1 MTERFSPESEQQ
13 AAELVRWALSEDKTL
28 ALRGTNTK
36 QGFGVAVE
44 ADCELSLERL
54 TGIVEYHPEE
64 LVMQARPGTPLA
76 EIAQALGQRRQ
87 RLEFEPPLLGRLYGM
102 DEESGAGGTIGGV
115 FAGNLAGP
123 RRFKAGSARDHILG
137 VRAVNGRGE
146 IYKSGGKVIKNVSGY
161 DLSKLVAGS
170 WGTLSVLTELSF
182 KVLPAPPASASLAVW
197 GLSTADGMSLLTT
210 MASSPCEPSG
220 LAFLPGAALAA
231 IDQDAMA
238 FAGESLTI
246 ARLEGAKSSVK
257 ERTRSLKQL
266 LPAGCQAEVLP
277 PDASE
282 LCWAWIR
289 DLAPLQA
296 PRACPIVLRA
306 AIPPASAVA
315 VTGFLDQLGGCV
327 WHLDAAGNWL
337 WAGLRQAA
345 APADQLDALRRE
357 VAAVGGSVALYRAPE
372 AVKKRVGIYAFPDE
386 AVKNLNEKIKN
397 SFDPRHVFNPG
408 RLHSTLLAPPTETA
422 GEAARQARHAH

>member
-1 MTERFSPESEQQ
+1 MTECFSPESEQQ

-36 QGFGVAVE
+36 QGFGMVVE
-44 ADCELSLERL
+44 ADCELALERL
-54 TGIVEYHPEE
+54 TGIVDYHPEE
-64 LVMQARPGTPLA
+64 LVMQARPGTSLA
-76 EIAQALGQRRQ
+76 EIEQALGQRRQ
-87 RLEFEPPLLGRLYGM
+87 RLEFEPPLLARLYGM
-102 DEESGAGGTIGGV
+102 DGKSCGGTIGGV

-146 IYKSGGKVIKNVSGY
+146 TYKSGGKVIKNVSGY
-161 DLSKLVAGS
+161 DLSKLAAGS

-210 MASSPCEPSG
+210 LASSPCELSG
-220 LAFLPGAALAA
+220 LAFLPGAALNA
-231 IDQDAMA
+231 IDQDALTLS
-238 FAGESLTI
+238 GESLTI

-257 ERTRSLKQL
+257 ERTRNLKQV
-266 LPAGCQAEVLP
+266 LPAGRQAEVLP

-282 LCWAWIR
+282 LCWTWIR

-296 PRACPIVLRA
+296 PRACPVVLRA

-315 VTGFLDQLGGCV
+315 LAGFLDQLEGCV

-337 WAGLRQAA
+337 WAGLRQT
-345 APADQLDALRRE
+345 APTEQLDALRRE
-357 VAAVGGSVALYRAPE
+357 VAAAGGSVTLYRAPE
-372 AVKKRVGIYAFPDE
+372 AVKKRAGIYAFPDE

-408 RLHSTLLAPPTETA
+408 RLRSTLLAPSTGTA
-422 GEAARQARHAH
+422 GEGARRTRHAH

>member
-1 MTERFSPESEQQ
+1 MIERFSPESEQQ

-28 ALRGTNTK
+28 SLRGTNTK

-64 LVMQARPGTPLA
+64 LVMQARPGTSLA
-76 EIAQALGQRRQ
+76 EIEQALSQRRQ
-87 RLEFEPPLLGRLYGM
+87 RLEFEPPLLGRLYGT
-102 DEESGAGGTIGGV
+102 DGESAGGTIGGV

-161 DLSKLVAGS
+161 DLSKLAAGS

-182 KVLPAPPASASLAVW
+182 KVLPAPPASASLAIW

-220 LAFLPGAALAA
+220 LAFLPNAALAA
-231 IDQDAMA
+231 IDQDALT

-246 ARLEGAKSSVK
+246 ARLEGANSSVK
-257 ERTRSLKQL
+257 ERTRSLKHL
-266 LPAGCQAEVLP
+266 LPAGCEAEVLP

-282 LCWAWIR
+282 LCWTWIR

-296 PRACPIVLRA
+296 PRTCPVVLRA

-315 VTGFLDQLGGCV
+315 LAGFLDQLEGCV

-337 WAGLRQAA
+337 WAGLPQA
-345 APADQLDALRRE
+345 APADQLDALRQE
-357 VAAVGGSVALYRAPE
+357 VAAAGGSVALYRAPE
-372 AVKKRVGIYAFPDE
+372 AMKKRAGIYAFPDE
-386 AVKNLNEKIKN
+386 AIKNLNEKIKN

-408 RLHSTLLAPPTETA
+408 RLHSTLLAPPTGTASEET
-422 GEAARQARHAH
+422 RQARHAH

>member
-64 LVMQARPGTPLA
+64 LVMQARPGTSLA
-76 EIAQALGQRRQ
+76 EIEQTLGQRRQ
-87 RLEFEPPLLGRLYGM
+87 RLEFEPPLLGRLYGT
-102 DEESGAGGTIGGV
+102 DGGSGAGGTIGGI

-123 RRFKAGSARDHILG
+123 RRFKAGGARDHILG
-137 VRAVNGRGE
+137 IRAVNGRGE

-161 DLSKLVAGS
+161 DLSKLAAGS

-182 KVLPAPPASASLAVW
+182 KVLPAPPASASLAIW
-197 GLSTADGMSLLTT
+197 GLSTADGASLLTT
-210 MASSPCEPSG
+210 LASSPCEPSG

-231 IDQDAMA
+231 IDQDAMD

-266 LPAGCQAEVLP
+266 LPAGCEAEVLP

-282 LCWAWIR
+282 LCWTWIR

-296 PRACPIVLRA
+296 PQACPVVLRA

-315 VTGFLDQLGGCV
+315 VAGFLDQLGARV
-327 WHLDAAGNWL
+327 WLLDAAGNWL
-337 WAGLRQAA
+337 WAGLPQAA
-345 APADQLDALRRE
+345 AADQLDALRRE
-357 VAAVGGSVALYRAPE
+357 VAAGGGSVALYRAPE

-408 RLHSTLLAPPTETA
+408 RLHSTLLAPPARLT
-422 GEAARQARHAH
+422 GEAARRARHAH

>member
-1 MTERFSPESEQQ
+1 MTECFSPESEQQ
-13 AAELVRWALSEDKTL
+13 AAALVRWALSEDKTL

-36 QGFGVAVE
+36 QGFGMAVE
-44 ADCELSLERL
+44 ADCELALERL

-64 LVMQARPGTPLA
+64 LVMQARPGTSLA
-76 EIAQALGQRRQ
+76 EIEQALGQRRQ
-87 RLEFEPPLLGRLYGM
+87 RLEFEPPLLARLYGM
-102 DEESGAGGTIGGV
+102 DEESAGGTIGGV

-123 RRFKAGSARDHILG
+123 RRFKAGGARDHILG

-161 DLSKLVAGS
+161 DLSKLAAGS

-197 GLSTADGMSLLTT
+197 GMSTAEGVSLLTT
-210 MASSPCEPSG
+210 LASSPCEPSG

-231 IDQDAMA
+231 IDQDALELT
-238 FAGESLTI
+238 GESLTI

-257 ERTRSLKQL
+257 ERMRSLKQL
-266 LPAGCQAEVLP
+266 APAGRQAEVLP
-277 PDASE
+277 PEASE
-282 LCWAWIR
+282 LCWTWIR

-296 PRACPIVLRA
+296 TQACPIVLRA

-315 VTGFLDQLGGCV
+315 LAGFLDQLEGCA

-337 WAGLRQAA
+337 WAGLPQAA
-345 APADQLDALRRE
+345 PTEQLDALRRE
-357 VAAVGGSVALYRAPE
+357 VAAAGGSVTLYRAPE
-372 AVKKRVGIYAFPDE
+372 AVKKRAGIYAFPDE

-408 RLHSTLLAPPTETA
+408 RLRSTLLAPPAEAT
-422 GEAARQARHAH
+422 GEGTRRTRHAH

>member
-1 MTERFSPESEQQ
+1 MTECFSPESEQQ
-13 AAELVRWALSEDKTL
+13 AAELVRWALSEGKTL
-28 ALRGTNTK
+28 SLRGTNTK

-44 ADCELSLERL
+44 ADCELALERL

-64 LVMQARPGTPLA
+64 LVMQARPGTSLA
-76 EIAQALGQRRQ
+76 EIEQALGQRRQ

-102 DEESGAGGTIGGV
+102 AGGSGAGGTIGGV

-123 RRFKAGSARDHILG
+123 RRFKAGGARDHILG

-146 IYKSGGKVIKNVSGY
+146 TYKSGGKVIKNVSGY
-161 DLSKLVAGS
+161 DLSKLAAGS

-197 GLSTADGMSLLTT
+197 GLSTADGVSLLTT
-210 MASSPCEPSG
+210 FASSPCEPSG
-220 LAFLPGAALAA
+220 LAFLPGAALTA
-231 IDQDAMA
+231 IHQDALT
-238 FAGESLTI
+238 FAGDSLTI

-266 LPAGCQAEVLP
+266 VPAGCQAEVLP

-282 LCWAWIR
+282 LCWSWIR

-296 PRACPIVLRA
+296 LEACPVVLRA

-315 VTGFLDQLGGCV
+315 VAGFLDQLEGCV

-337 WAGLRQAA
+337 WAGLPQA

-357 VAAVGGSVALYRAPE
+357 VAAAGGAVTLYRAPE
-372 AVKKRVGIYAFPDE
+372 AVKQRAGIYAFPDE

-408 RLHSTLLAPPTETA
+408 RLRSTLLAPPTGMA
-422 GEAARQARHAH
+422 GEGARRTRHAH

>member
-28 ALRGTNTK
+28 ALRGMNTK

-54 TGIVEYHPEE
+54 SGIVEYHPEE

-87 RLEFEPPLLGRLYGM
+87 RLEFEPPLLGRLYGT
-102 DEESGAGGTIGGV
+102 DGESGAGGTIGGV

-231 IDQDAMA
+231 IDQDAMS

-282 LCWAWIR
+282 LCWTWIR

-296 PRACPIVLRA
+296 PRACPVVLRA
-306 AIPPASAVA
+306 AIPPASAA
-315 VTGFLDQLGGCV
+315 ALAGFLDQLEGCV

-345 APADQLDALRRE
+345 PADQLDALRRE
-357 VAAVGGSVALYRAPE
+357 VAAVGGAVALYRAPE

-408 RLHSTLLAPPTETA
+408 RLHSTLLAPPTGTA
-422 GEAARQARHAH
+422 GEAARRARHAH